1 MKNYHIIEI
10 RKNDLIIK
18 VYIIYIKIIINIEK
32 KIFKFIIKKN
42 RD

>member
-32 KIFKFIIKKN
+32 KNI
-42 RD
+42 

>member
-10 RKNDLIIK
+10 RNNDLIIK